1 MSRSLT
7 YSPWLVALATALA
20 FQLHIQSISAAD
32 ADDEAVTIQRYTGPP
47 LFLDDVETPP
57 PASLVEKRVDSDK
70 YPDGKV
76 RYERQVA
83 RYSDDSFVADGFHRE
98 FYPNG
103 QKFVEGQF
111 VKGRQ
116 DGDWIYYHDNG
127 KVQRTVHFTAGK
139 PDGSWDVH
147 NADGAV
153 VAKRGFKA
161 GKREGTW
168 TSYDETGKQP
178 LHEEVYSE
186 GKADGTWKVWFP
198 SGQIKT
204 EIGIK
209 AGVRHGPYA
218 EWDEKGNKRAEL
230 NFVDGN
236 VDGTATFW
244 GADGKQITQQ
254 YAKGKLLKGTKEQ

>member
-7 YSPWLVALATALA
+7 FSLWLVALTTALA
-20 FQLHIQSISAAD
+20 LNSHTQIARAAD
-32 ADDEAVTIQRYTGPP
+32 EEGVIIQRYTGPP
-47 LFLDDVETPP
+47 LFLDDVEAPP
-57 PASLVEKRVDSDK
+57 PASMVEKRVDSDK
-70 YPDGKV
+70 YPDGKL

-116 DGDWIYYHDNG
+116 DGDWVYYHDNG
-127 KVQRTVHFTAGK
+127 KVQRTVHYTAGK
-139 PDGSWDVH
+139 PDGSWDVF

-153 VAKRGFKA
+153 IAKRGFKA
-161 GKREGTW
+161 GKRDGTW
-168 TSYDETGKQP
+168 TTYDESGKQP
-178 LHEEVYSE
+178 LHEEVYSD
-186 GKADGTWKVWFP
+186 GKANGTWKVWYP
-198 SGQIKT
+198 TGQIKT

-209 AGVRHGPYA
+209 NGDRDGPYA

-230 NFVDGN
+230 TFVAGT

-244 GADGKQITQQ
+244 GADGKKITQE
-254 YAKGKLLKGTKEQ
+254 YDKGKLLKGTKEE

>member
-7 YSPWLVALATALA
+7 LSPWLLLVVALAIHT
-20 FQLHIQSISAAD
+20 HVSMAAAAED
-32 ADDEAVTIQRYTGPP
+32 SDVVTIRRYEGPP
-47 LFLDDVETPP
+47 LFLDEPEAPP

-70 YPDGKV
+70 YPDGKI

-103 QKFVEGQF
+103 EKFVEGQF
-111 VKGRQ
+111 VKGKQ
-116 DGDWIYYHDNG
+116 EGDWTYYHDNG

-139 PDGSWDVH
+139 PDGSWDVF
-147 NADGAV
+147 NAEGAV

-161 GKREGTW
+161 GKRDGTW
-168 TSYDETGKQP
+168 TAYDESGKQP
-178 LHEEVYSE
+178 LQEEVYDE
-186 GKADGTWKVWFP
+186 GKANGTWKVWFP

-209 AGVRHGPYA
+209 DGVRHGPYK
-218 EWDEKGNKRAEL
+218 EWDEKGNQRAEL
-230 NFVDGN
+230 TFVDGN
-236 VDGTATFW
+236 VDGIATFW
-244 GADGKQITQQ
+244 GADGKKITQQ
-254 YAKGKLLKGTKEQ
+254 YDNGKLVKGTKED